1 MDYRDAPTVTLRSRS
16 YLVEPLKVVW
26 VKNYSSL
33 AVVNGEPAA
42 LLAAGDGEHL
52 AALNFQMNVRVIPWN
67 EIVVLGAGV
76 GEISHPGQDRVPG
89 DHFVAPLHPG
99 AIHVENDDAQ
109 IRSAFGSQDD
119 AGVWAAAIEP
129 VVSSGYHLSRDG

>member
-52 AALNFQMNVRVIPWN
+52 AALNFQMW
-67 EIVVLGAGV
+67 
-76 GEISHPGQDRVPG
+76 Q
-89 DHFVAPLHPG
+89 
-99 AIHVENDDAQ
+99 
-109 IRSAFGSQDD
+109 
-119 AGVWAAAIEP
+119 
-129 VVSSGYHLSRDG
+129 